1 MIKLIVFATMING
14 EPQIV
19 EGALFNEHDWEY
31 IIEAR
36 RRRGKQNK
44 GRKRGGNG
52 LR

>member
-1 MIKLIVFATMING
+1 MLKALIISILLNGTIDALPAEPVKIEIK
-14 EPQIV
+14 
-19 EGALFNEHDWEY
+19 
-31 IIEAR
+31 

>member
-1 MIKLIVFATMING
+1 MIKLLLFTT
-14 EPQIV
+14 
-19 EGALFNEHDWEY
+19 LFNTYELQALPPEVDK
-31 IIEAR
+31 IEAR

>member
-1 MIKLIVFATMING
+1 MIIKAIILTTLLTNEPTIVAMPPNK
-14 EPQIV
+14 PK
-19 EGALFNEHDWEY
+19 
-31 IIEAR
+31 IER